1 MRSDAQSGFTLVEVL
16 IALAILGLSFTVLY
30 RIMSDDLERTRRARD
45 EAVAMSLL
53 QSTMALAE
61 AQSRPQDSD
70 GNTSN
75 GFAWRVAVEP
85 AGGARAGW
93 PVDAVTL
100 TATVSWRDGKMLRT
114 RSLSEL
120 RVVPKAAAR

>member
-1 MRSDAQSGFTLVEVL
+1 MRRSAQSGFTLVEVL

-30 RIMSDDLERTRRARD
+30 GIMSDDLDRTRRARD
-45 EAVAMSLL
+45 EAVAISLL
-53 QSTMALAE
+53 QSTLALAE
-61 AQSRPQDSD
+61 AQARPQDAEGD
-70 GNTSN
+70 AGN
-75 GFAWRVAVEP
+75 GFAWHVTVDP
-85 AGGARAGW
+85 AGGARADW
-93 PVDAVTL
+93 PVDAVTV